1 MVSGDR
7 DLRTPRPVA
16 EEVAALVPG
25 AVLVP
30 LAGTGH
36 SALDTHRTAAL
47 FVDQAVRTGGT
58 RRLPGLAPRL
68 AALPRRGPSR
78 LLGSAVRAAVAAE
91 RLLPTAPPRSR
102 AGEPGLRPG

>member
-1 MVSGDR
+1 M
-7 DLRTPRPVA
+7 
-16 EEVAALVPG
+16 PG

-47 FVDQAVRTGGT
+47 FTAQAVRTGNSQ
-58 RRLPGLAPRL
+58 RLPGLAPRL

-78 LLGSAVRAAVAAE
+78 LLGHAVRAAVAVE
-91 RLLPTAPPRSR
+91 RLLPAETLKPR
-102 AGEPGLRPG
+102 